1 MSTQKRSKKRAPAR
15 APARAKPK
23 AKKAAPR
30 QHVAKGLFS
39 TGGGILGGAIG
50 GAPGAML
57 GSKIGE
63 VISNLTGFGD
73 YEIEGNTL
81 MGLTP
86 PEMKNSPGGYIVRHR
101 EFITDIAPST
111 SFSNQSFRINPG
123 ISSSFPWLAQL
134 AGSFEEY
141 KLRGMVYEFKSMAS
155 DSILS
160 SGASTALGSV
170 IMATQYNSLSAVF
183 TNKKEM
189 ENYHFANSAK
199 PSQTFMHPI
208 ECKQSLTAVDH
219 LYVRDSPNITNLAGD
234 LRLYDAGNFQI
245 ATVGMQNTT
254 GVIGELW
261 VTYEIEFLKP
271 RCRQFS
277 LEDHYLLDSVTNAA
291 PFGTTSG
298 AHTNAGYGTNGI
310 YQTNNIGGALNG
322 AGTAYSFP
330 VSISSGK
337 FMIIYCVNGSAAA
350 VTLPTITYVN
360 CSTYGGWLDQTTNKV
375 CNTGSV
381 TAFIWCET
389 ITVTGS
395 GASFTWASTV
405 LPSSVV
411 DGDLYVIGLSS
422 NVQ

>member
-1 MSTQKRSKKRAPAR
+1 MSQRQKKRAPVR

-23 AKKAAPR
+23 VKKAAPR

-39 TGGGILGGAIG
+39 TGGGILGGVVG
-50 GAPGAML
+50 GAPGAAL
-57 GSKIGE
+57 GAKIGE
-63 VISNLTGFGD
+63 VLSNLTGFGD

-86 PEMKNSPGGYIVRHR
+86 PEMKNSVGGYIVRHR
-101 EFITDIAPST
+101 EFVTDIAPST
-111 SFSNQSFRINPG
+111 TFSNQSFRINPG

-170 IMATQYNSLSAVF
+170 IMATQYNSLSAAF
-183 TNKKEM
+183 PNKKEM

-199 PSQTFMHPI
+199 PSQSFMHPI
-208 ECKQSLTAVDH
+208 ECKQSLTAIDH
-219 LYVRDSPNITNLAGD
+219 LYVRDSPSTTNLAGD

-245 ATVGMQNTT
+245 ATVGMQNAT

-277 LEDHYLLDSVTNAA
+277 LEDHYSLDTVTNAA
-291 PFGTTSG
+291 PFGTTTG
-298 AHTNAGYGTNGI
+298 AHTFSGYGTNGI
-310 YQTNNIGGALNG
+310 YQLNNIGGIING

-330 VSISSGK
+330 NSISSGK
-337 FMIIYCVNGSAAA
+337 FMIVYVVNGSSAA

-360 CSTYGGWLDQTTNKV
+360 CSTYNGFLDQSNNKI
-375 CNTGSV
+375 CNTGTISV
-381 TAFIWCET
+381 FIWSEIIT
-389 ITVTGS
+389 ITGS
-395 GASFTWASTV
+395 GASFTWASAV
-405 LPSSVV
+405 LPSSIV

-422 NVQ
+422 SVL